1 MARAAVIPGVV
12 AADVPQ
18 QRATRGRGRTP
29 TTTTTAADAQEV
41 KKAEPAKRGR
51 KPGKITTTAT
61 ASTAKNKKSAVDAD
75 GDMEDEEDDDLSFDV
90 GSTAT
95 TTTRKATKSA
105 RSTKKGTTNS
115 VVEDNASSEEDDDEL
130 ADFEVTKKKAGRPA
144 KAKTA
149 PMATVTAT
157 KSTRGRPKT
166 VKATEQQEQYVATEK
181 KTRGRRP
188 AAKQTMDND
197 KTIYVATASTMSSLA
212 KTRTLGDPAKKK
224 KVTFADLTDSDNE
237 ASEAEEQKPATKST
251 ARKATTATKSSGLK
265 AKPVRKAG
273 TATRGRPPKSQTT
286 AAVKPLSPKKAT
298 QLAKVSSSSASS
310 GDEDELAREKTVYSL
325 VVQKSPVK
333 SQEPQHT
340 GLSSPVKRI
349 MLPGQVSTP
358 ARPPSRG
365 TIQQDENSVPSLP
378 NPSSTLRDSVF
389 MGSPARRPPPST
401 SKETIR
407 DTPRRGPLFISH
419 PSASK
424 LATTETN
431 SFMQKLSPLKASPKK
446 GGNLAS
452 LMSASPEKGSSTPFN
467 AKLSLLKSPA
477 KRIQSPFVLQML
489 HESKPL
495 QPESDMVEDVDTEMR
510 DDDVFV
516 DDKANELSDDE
527 LSMDL
532 KTVGNANDDDDVFV
546 DHPVDHVLS
555 EDENEHTSAVDE
567 EVEAVQIVQ
576 DHAEIVQEAEPVD
589 DVHEDIED
597 QPEEIADEE
606 DVEMSQD
613 EPDMN
618 DENRDPQDVEDQE
631 NIYVS
636 EMNEN
641 VESDAEMEEDVQEP
655 DEHASS
661 EVASENV
668 DNVQPAT
675 EEIAEQLPATEQQ
688 DAINDHIEEPA
699 ESDNMDS
706 NEVVIH
712 PEPEEEDDDTIP
724 VTDTPRS
731 VTTLQSARS
740 SIDPQ
745 DVVRADE
752 VDEVV
757 SISTQGTPRF
767 IPPAAPS
774 PPIASSMRHFK
785 MSYRD
790 HGDDMSEYGSSPAS
804 RRQSVFSNRNS
815 ILPHSGDAVD
825 DTFTSLAAKLDSW
838 KASSP
843 AKQRSKSPQR
853 SMFSPVV
860 PKNLTA
866 PRQSI
871 QGNKYSQIQSM
882 RQSLAARHS
891 LANSVVMD
899 GDESDTVARQ
909 SPEREP
915 SQLVKVGDEQTQVET
930 NMAKAK
936 EKLPRVSMSITPV
949 RVNRDAIRTVHTVS
963 KVPLK
968 PEADESPIKYPRK
981 RARSMSVDIQLP
993 IRALPGRVKL
1003 VPKSRKST
1011 TPDSPIPTPTKR
1023 SPLAEIKDTA
1033 ESEYAVPS
1041 TTASPAKTPRRDVKA
1056 DQQCLRGAVVFVDV
1070 HTTEGEDASG
1080 IFVELLTQMGA
1091 KCVKSWAWNP
1101 RSSHSPGVDGT
1112 ESSNSKVGITHVVY
1126 KDGGVRTMEKVRQAG
1141 DLVKCV
1147 GVGWVLEY
1155 VLSLPFLLIHSDDR
1169 DSCERANKW
1178 VDEAHYYVDSTIIPR
1193 GGAKRRK
1200 SMQPRALANV
1210 NGSLQSST
1218 SSSSSSLSSSIGHG
1232 SSTSSRRSGHP
1243 ANLEDTMEDFRRMS
1257 PNNSINEHSSPKTP
1271 TSVRTPNYKN
1281 NTNADDDDDNE
1292 DSEYNFNFNF
1302 DFSAMSPA
1310 TPGFLRLTQQ
1320 TCPPKQS
1327 NQGLFSSMLSD
1338 SSRGLS
1344 LDDSD
1349 GSSSGANLRAK
1360 LEAARR
1366 KSLAFKPRFGS
1377 PLSRS

>member
-1 MARAAVIPGVV
+1 MARAAVIPGVS

-29 TTTTTAADAQEV
+29 TTAITTPADADAQVV
-41 KKAEPAKRGR
+41 KRAEPAKRGR
-51 KPGKITTTAT
+51 KPGKTTTTAT
-61 ASTAKNKKSAVDAD
+61 TASAKNKKNVADAD
-75 GDMEDEEDDDLSFDV
+75 NGMEDEEDDDLSFDV
-90 GSTAT
+90 GT
-95 TTTRKATKSA
+95 TTTTTAKRATKSAAMGKGA
-105 RSTKKGTTNS
+105 RSTKKGPVKS
-115 VVEDNASSEEDDDEL
+115 IVEVEDNASSAEDDDDEL
-130 ADFEVTKKKAGRPA
+130 ADFVVTKKKAGRPA
-144 KAKTA
+144 KAKPAPTA
-149 PMATVTAT
+149 TTT

-166 VKATEQQEQYVATEK
+166 VKPVEQQKEEAVATEK

-188 AAKQTMDND
+188 AAKQPTDNE
-197 KTIYVATASTMSSLA
+197 KTIYVATGSTMSSLA
-212 KTRTLGDPAKKK
+212 KARTSGDPTKKK
-224 KVTFADLTDSDNE
+224 KVTFADLTDSDHDT
-237 ASEAEEQKPATKST
+237 SEVEEQKPATKGT
-251 ARKATTATKSSGLK
+251 AKKATAATKSSGLK

-273 TATRGRPPKSQTT
+273 TATRGRPPKSQT
-286 AAVKPLSPKKAT
+286 AAAAKPLSPKKAT
-298 QLAKVSSSSASS
+298 QLAKGSSSSASS

-333 SQEPQHT
+333 TQEPQHT

-349 MLPGQVSTP
+349 MLPGQTSTP

-365 TIQQDENSVPSLP
+365 AIKQDENSVPSLP

-424 LATTETN
+424 LSTAESN

-446 GGNLAS
+446 GGNLAAS
-452 LMSASPEKGSSTPFN
+452 FMSASPEKASSTPFN

-477 KRIQSPFVLQML
+477 KRIQSPFVFQKV
-489 HESKPL
+489 HESRPL
-495 QPESDMVEDVDTEMR
+495 KTESSTAEEDVDTEMH

-516 DDKANELSDDE
+516 DDDKGEDLSDDE
-527 LSMDL
+527 LSMDM
-532 KTVGNANDDDDVFV
+532 KTVHNADDDDVFV
-546 DHPVDHVLS
+546 DHLVEEEQL
-555 EDENEHTSAVDE
+555 EDENEEASDVDE
-567 EVEAVQIVQ
+567 EVEGVDILQ
-576 DHAEIVQEAEPVD
+576 DHAEVVQEVETVANVYE
-589 DVHEDIED
+589 DVED

-618 DENRDPQDVEDQE
+618 DENRDPEDVEDHD
-631 NIYVS
+631 NIHVG
-636 EMNEN
+636 EINDH
-641 VESDAEMEEDVQEP
+641 VESDAEMEEDVPEQE
-655 DEHASS
+655 EHASL
-661 EVASENV
+661 EIASEDV
-668 DNVQPAT
+668 DSVQPT
-675 EEIAEQLPATEQQ
+675 SEEMVEQTTVTEQQ
-688 DAINDHIEEPA
+688 DTIEDHIQEPA
-699 ESDNMDS
+699 ESETTQS
-706 NEVVIH
+706 HEVTIH
-712 PEPEEEDDDTIP
+712 AEPEDEHDDTLPEI
-724 VTDTPRS
+724 DTPRS
-731 VTTLQSARS
+731 NTTLQSARS
-740 SIDPQ
+740 SIDPREI
-745 DVVRADE
+745 VRADE

-757 SISTQGTPRF
+757 SVSSQGTPRF

-774 PPIASSMRHFK
+774 PPVASPMRPFR

-790 HGDDMSEYGSSPAS
+790 NGDDMSEYGASPAS

-815 ILPHSGDAVD
+815 ILPHSGDAAD

-838 KASSP
+838 KPSSP
-843 AKQRSKSPQR
+843 AKQRSKSPER

-860 PKNLTA
+860 PRNLA
-866 PRQSI
+866 ASRRSM

-909 SPEREP
+909 SPEKDP
-915 SQLVKVGDEQTQVET
+915 SESVVGEQPQAAQSET
-930 NMAKAK
+930 STAKPHDK
-936 EKLPRVSMSITPV
+936 PPRLSMSITPV

-981 RARSMSVDIQLP
+981 RARSMSIDIQLP
-993 IRALPGRVKL
+993 IRAPPGRVKL

-1011 TPDSPIPTPTKR
+1011 TPDSPTPTLSKR
-1023 SPLAEIKDTA
+1023 NPLAEIKDTP
-1033 ESEYAVPS
+1033 ESELHAVAAS
-1041 TTASPAKTPRRDVKA
+1041 TTAGPVKTPRRDPKA

-1080 IFVELLTQMGA
+1080 IFVELLSQMGA
-1091 KCVKSWAWNP
+1091 KCVKSWSWNP
-1101 RSSHSPGVDGT
+1101 RSSQSPGVDGT
-1112 ESSNSKVGITHVVY
+1112 ESVSSKVGITHVVY

-1147 GVGWVLEY
+1147 GVGWVL
-1155 VLSLPFLLIHSDDR
+1155 D
-1169 DSCERANKW
+1169 CERANKW
-1178 VDEAHYYVDSTIIPR
+1178 VDEAHYCVDSTIIPR

-1210 NGSLQSST
+1210 NGSLHSST

-1232 SSTSSRRSGHP
+1232 NSTSNRRSRHP
-1243 ANLEDTMEDFRRMS
+1243 TDLEDTVQDFRRMS
-1257 PNNSINEHSSPKTP
+1257 PNNSVNELSTPKTP
-1271 TSVRTPNYKN
+1271 TSAKPPSN
-1281 NTNADDDDDNE
+1281 NNINNNGNDDEE

-1338 SSRGLS
+1338 SDRFSS
-1344 LDDSD
+1344 LDD
-1349 GSSSGANLRAK
+1349 SSSGANLRAK

>member
-1 MARAAVIPGVV
+1 MARAAVIPGVS
-12 AADVPQ
+12 ATDVPQ

-29 TTTTTAADAQEV
+29 TTIATDAQEG
-41 KKAEPAKRGR
+41 KKSEPAKRGR
-51 KPGKITTTAT
+51 KPGKAATAATTA
-61 ASTAKNKKSAVDAD
+61 AAKNKKSVVDAD
-75 GDMEDEEDDDLSFDV
+75 RDLEDEEDDDLSVDV
-90 GSTAT
+90 SNKTTTAT
-95 TTTRKATKSA
+95 TAKKATKNA
-105 RSTKKGTTNS
+105 RSTKKDPAKA
-115 VVEDNASSEEDDDEL
+115 VVEDNASSEEDDDDDEL
-130 ADFEVTKKKAGRPA
+130 ADFEVTKKKPGRPA
-144 KAKTA
+144 KAKPA
-149 PMATVTAT
+149 PTATVTAT
-157 KSTRGRPKT
+157 KPTRGRPKT
-166 VKATEQQEQYVATEK
+166 VKSTDQQEQDGATEK

-188 AAKQTMDND
+188 AAKQTTDND

-212 KTRTLGDPAKKK
+212 KARTLGDPAKKK

-237 ASEAEEQKPATKST
+237 ASEVEEQKPAAKST
-251 ARKATTATKSSGLK
+251 AKKATAGTKSSGLK

-273 TATRGRPPKSQTT
+273 TATRGRPPKSQTA

-298 QLAKVSSSSASS
+298 QLAKGSSSSASS
-310 GDEDELAREKTVYSL
+310 GDEDELAQEKTVYSL

-333 SQEPQHT
+333 TQEPQHT

-365 TIQQDENSVPSLP
+365 TIPQDENSVPSLP

-424 LATTETN
+424 LSATETN
-431 SFMQKLSPLKASPKK
+431 SFMEKLSPLKASPKK

-452 LMSASPEKGSSTPFN
+452 FMSASPEKGSSTPFN

-477 KRIQSPFVLQML
+477 KRIQSPFVFQKL
-489 HESKPL
+489 HEGKL
-495 QPESDMVEDVDTEMR
+495 LRPESSTNDDDDTEMR

-516 DDKANELSDDE
+516 DDKADDLSDDE
-527 LSMDL
+527 LSMEL
-532 KTVGNANDDDDVFV
+532 KTIHEGHDDDVLV
-546 DHPVDHVLS
+546 NHPVEQEEP
-555 EDENEHTSAVDE
+555 EDENEQTSDVDE
-567 EVEAVQIVQ
+567 EVEAVDIVQ
-576 DHAEIVQEAEPVD
+576 DQAEFVQEADPV
-589 DVHEDIED
+589 DVHEDIQD
-597 QPEEIADEE
+597 QQEELAAD

-613 EPDMN
+613 EPDVN
-618 DENRDPQDVEDQE
+618 DENRNPEDVEDHEIVQT
-631 NIYVS
+631 S
-636 EMNEN
+636 EMDDNA
-641 VESDAEMEEDVQEP
+641 ESDAEMEEDVPEE
-655 DEHASS
+655 EHASL
-661 EVASENV
+661 EAASENV
-668 DNVQPAT
+668 DNVQPT
-675 EEIAEQLPATEQQ
+675 IEETAQQLPASEQQ
-688 DAINDHIEEPA
+688 DIIEDHIEETT
-699 ESDNMDS
+699 ESDNADP
-706 NEVVIH
+706 NEVVIQA
-712 PEPEEEDDDTIP
+712 ELEDEHDDTLPEI
-724 VTDTPRS
+724 DTPRS
-731 VTTLQSARS
+731 NATLQSARS
-740 SIDPQ
+740 SMDPR
-745 DVVRADE
+745 DVVHADE

-757 SISTQGTPRF
+757 SLSTQGTPRF

-774 PPIASSMRHFK
+774 PPIASPMRHFK

-790 HGDDMSEYGSSPAS
+790 HTDDMSEYGASPAS

-815 ILPHSGDAVD
+815 ILPDSGDAAD

-838 KASSP
+838 NASSP

-853 SMFSPVV
+853 SIFSPVV
-860 PKNLTA
+860 PKNLAA
-866 PRQSI
+866 PSRSM
-871 QGNKYSQIQSM
+871 QGNKYNQIQSM

-909 SPEREP
+909 SPEKQSSKAVTGGEEQAQAEP
-915 SQLVKVGDEQTQVET
+915 HTVKPEDKVPQL
-930 NMAKAK
+930 
-936 EKLPRVSMSITPV
+936 PMSITPV

-981 RARSMSVDIQLP
+981 RARSMSIDIQLP
-993 IRALPGRVKL
+993 IRASPGRFKL

-1011 TPDSPIPTPTKR
+1011 TPDSPVPTPTKR

-1033 ESEYAVPS
+1033 ESERTVPS
-1041 TTASPAKTPRRDVKA
+1041 TTASPAKTPRRDLKA

-1091 KCVKSWAWNP
+1091 KCVKSWPWNP
-1101 RSSHSPGVDGT
+1101 RSSESPGVDGT
-1112 ESSNSKVGITHVVY
+1112 DSMNSKVGITHIVY

-1147 GVGWVLEY
+1147 GVGWVL
-1155 VLSLPFLLIHSDDR
+1155 D
-1169 DSCERANKW
+1169 CERANKW

-1200 SMQPRALANV
+1200 SMQPRAIANV

-1232 SSTSSRRSGHP
+1232 SSTSNRRSGHP

-1257 PNNSINEHSSPKTP
+1257 PNNSVNEHSPKTP
-1271 TSVRTPNYKN
+1271 TSAKTPSNKN
-1281 NTNADDDDDNE
+1281 NADDDE